1 MEEAASWWTEMSS
14 GRRPYAA
21 TGREQGR
28 GRSGSTGQLLIRGGE
43 PGVPAGEA
51 AAEVVV
57 EDAGPDLQ
65 GDDPVH
71 IRCVQGPGLASSAQ
85 RMGAAA

>member
-1 MEEAASWWTEMSS
+1 MDGDEQWALTLRGHRPGAGAGKVRQHRPAAD
-14 GRRPYAA
+14 P
-21 TGREQGR
+21 
-28 GRSGSTGQLLIRGGE
+28 GGE